1 MPSHRS
7 AQSTESRC
15 SRGTK
20 SFRCRVCTGI
30 HPLRI
35 CSRFL
40 RLNAE
45 RRLRAVLINKY
56 CPKCLAHQHSEGTC
70 RSNCGCQV
78 CGSDHHTLLHLYRMK
93 ERRQRSPTPPQ
104 AAEMPRLSTVLA
116 HTSTAILPTANLR
129 FDVGSKKFDVRVM
142 VDACSGVSRIDN
154 SLAEAMNLP
163 ILGVGNERV
172 CKASLIPINAETPRM
187 EVVFSVEDQLRIRTP
202 ARELSDTVR
211 TQFANIV
218 LADPSFYRPTGIS
231 VVLGA
236 DVYPNLIQPGLL
248 PSPSGRLVAQNT
260 VLGWMLSGT
269 CAQ

>member
-1 MPSHRS
+1 
-7 AQSTESRC
+7 
-15 SRGTK
+15 
-20 SFRCRVCTGI
+20 
-30 HPLRI
+30 
-35 CSRFL
+35 
-40 RLNAE
+40 
-45 RRLRAVLINKY
+45 
-56 CPKCLAHQHSEGTC
+56 
-70 RSNCGCQV
+70 
-78 CGSDHHTLLHLYRMK
+78 
-93 ERRQRSPTPPQ
+93 
-104 AAEMPRLSTVLA
+104 MPRLSTVLA

-163 ILGVGNERV
+163 ILGVGSERV
-172 CKASLIPINAETPRM
+172 CKASLIPINAETPR
-187 EVVFSVEDQLRIRTP
+187 
-202 ARELSDTVR
+202 ELPDTVR

-218 LADPSFYRPTGIS
+218 LADPNFYRPTGIS

-248 PSPSGRLVAQNT
+248 PSSSGRLVAQNT